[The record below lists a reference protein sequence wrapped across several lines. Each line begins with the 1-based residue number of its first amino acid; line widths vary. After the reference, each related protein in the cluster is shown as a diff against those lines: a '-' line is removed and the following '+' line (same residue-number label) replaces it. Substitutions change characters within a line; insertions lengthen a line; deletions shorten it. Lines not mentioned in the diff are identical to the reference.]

1 MLSGN
6 NKATANIDG
15 SAIQSEENQVLL
27 GITIDSNL
35 SFNNIKN
42 LCKKV
47 SAKLIALAGIFGFMN
62 LPKRKMIVKYF
73 VTSQFAYSPFIWI
86 FDS

>member
-35 SFNNIKN
+35 SSNNILKIYV
-42 LCKKV
+42 KKSV
-47 SAKLIALAGIFGFMN
+47 QSLLLLLGSSVLWIYQN
-62 LPKRKMIVKYF
+62 VK
-73 VTSQFAYSPFIWI
+73 W
-86 FDS
+86 